1 VHLSKNYE
9 AIQKALEILGLPTH
23 ISWYD
28 IKSRYRY
35 LASKKH
41 PDTGGNDEEMAK
53 INAAYELLKKYV
65 ENFRF
70 SFSEEEVDKQ
80 FPQDFHAK
88 RFRF

>member
-1 VHLSKNYE
+1 MSKNYE
-9 AIQKALEILGLPTH
+9 AVQRALEILGLPTH
-23 ISWYD
+23 ISWET

-35 LASKKH
+35 LASHKH
-41 PDTGGNDEEMAK
+41 PDTGGDDEQMAQ